1 MTILIQSMDCAIVCN
16 VLSERV
22 IVVTISNVVGVNV
35 QDLWVAD
42 DLDAARAEGTL
53 RRPVLTVRFSFFCVE
68 DTIELR
74 FNGRSL
80 RENTQEIL
88 LCCDSLCRVVA
99 LLSFSGT

>member
-1 MTILIQSMDCAIVCN
+1 MSN

-22 IVVTISNVVGVNV
+22 VVVTISTVVDVNV

-80 RENTQEIL
+80 RESAQRINCVVTACVKWL
-88 LCCDSLCRVVA
+88 LC
-99 LLSFSGT
+99 

>member
-1 MTILIQSMDCAIVCN
+1 MTILIESMDCVFVCN

-22 IVVTISNVVGVNV
+22 VVVTISNVVDVNV

-68 DTIELR
+68 DTIELH

-80 RENTQEIL
+80 RENAQGIL
-88 LCCDSLCRVVA
+88 LCCDSLCQVVA
-99 LLSFSGT
+99 LLSYSST